1 MTNVLIFVTAFS
13 YLNTKFLTMDN
24 NQTTASSPV
33 HIPVATTPGIFGT
46 KIPATVAFAI
56 AVLLFFMPF
65 IDIKC
70 NSMSLQTVSG
80 LQLATGFKMKNNTSD
95 NSLLNGMKTDK
106 VDEADS
112 KSTSN
117 SEKKDPNFY
126 ALIALALGVLGLG
139 LSLTKSKP
147 AIGSALVAGIASAG
161 ALIGL
166 MIDIKK
172 KVKLDIPGMGGKSG
186 NNDIG
191 DGIDKIGQ
199 TMNDKL
205 NISVDFTSWFY
216 IAIVVLLVAAFF
228 CYKRMEATKS

>member
-1 MTNVLIFVTAFS
+1 
-13 YLNTKFLTMDN
+13 MDT
-24 NQTTASSPV
+24 NQTTSSSPAQ
-33 HIPVATTPGIFGT
+33 IPVTAAPGIFGT

-65 IDIKC
+65 VDIKC

-80 LQLATGFKMKNNTSD
+80 FELATGFTMKNNSTD
-95 NSLLNGMKTDK
+95 NSFLNGMKTEK
-106 VDEADS
+106 ADETNS
-112 KSTSN
+112 K
-117 SEKKDPNFY
+117 SEKKDANFF
-126 ALIALALGVLGLG
+126 ALIALVLGVLGLG

-147 AIGSALVAGIASAG
+147 AIGSAMVAGIASAG

-166 MIDIKK
+166 MIDVKK
-172 KVKLDIPGMGGKSG
+172 KVKLDIPDMGGKTG

-191 DGIDKIGQ
+191 DGIDKLGQ

-216 IAIVVLLVAAFF
+216 IAVVALLVAAFF
-228 CYKRMEATKS
+228 CYKRMSVTKS